1 MKNAIGI
8 DVGGTN
14 IKGTLVS
21 GTGNALKRFTMNT
34 PVNHPNSTQ
43 DIKEVLYSLTHK
55 LLQEGEVLG
64 IGIGVAGIIDRGK
77 GILLE
82 SPNIPSLN
90 GFPIQETFEKKFSF
104 PVVVE
109 NDANLY
115 AYGVRWIGVGKE
127 IDNFLVI
134 TLGTGIG
141 GGIVYKGKLFEGPAE
156 FGHLVI
162 EPEGRVC
169 SCGNVGCLE
178 AYTSGWAIV
187 NKAIDAMSHGEKTS
201 LREYCRGNYYRIT
214 PEMIYKAALD
224 GDTLA
229 RSIFRD
235 MGRYMGMG
243 IGSFINLFGPQ
254 AVIIGGGL
262 AGAWDLF
269 VEEMNREVSRRAIR
283 SIAKDVKI
291 LRSTLGEDG
300 GAVGA
305 AGLIFE
311 RYG

>member
-1 MKNAIGI
+1 MENAIGI
-8 DVGGTN
+8 DIGGTN
-14 IKGTLVS
+14 IKGALVS
-21 GTGNALKRFTMNT
+21 GTGSVLKRLTINT
-34 PVNHPNSTQ
+34 PVNHPTTLE
-43 DIKEVLYSLTHK
+43 DIKEVLDSLIEK
-55 LLQEGEVLG
+55 LMQDEVIG
-64 IGIGVAGIIDRGK
+64 IGVGVAGIIDINQ

-82 SPNIPSLN
+82 SPNISALN
-90 GFPIQETFEKKFSF
+90 GFPIRDDLEQKFSF
-104 PVVVE
+104 PVIVD

-115 AYGVRWIGVGKE
+115 AYGVKWIGVGKD
-127 IDNFLVI
+127 IDTFLLF

-162 EPEGRVC
+162 EPEGKVC

-187 NKAIDAMSHGEKTS
+187 NKAIDLMGQGEKTN
-201 LREYCRGNYYRIT
+201 LRQYCRGNFYRIT

-224 GDTLA
+224 GDTLS

-243 IGSFINLFGPQ
+243 IGSLINLFGPQ

-262 AGAWDLF
+262 SGAWDLF

-283 SIAKDVKI
+283 SIVKDVKI
-291 LRSTLGEDG
+291 LRSNLGEDG
-300 GAVGA
+300 GAIGA